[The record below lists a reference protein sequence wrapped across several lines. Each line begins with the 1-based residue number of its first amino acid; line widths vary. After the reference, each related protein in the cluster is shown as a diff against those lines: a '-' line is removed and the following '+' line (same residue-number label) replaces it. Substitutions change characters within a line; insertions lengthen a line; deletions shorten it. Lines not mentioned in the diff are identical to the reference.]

1 MTKSVQQSTTTTEDL
16 ATVRPAARLDGGR
29 LAFIPFAVLLI
40 AANLLKLSASGVHL
54 TTASGVLQLSA
65 QLLILCFYGL
75 LVGVYLMRRAAAA
88 SATSRL
94 VHLVAIAATWLPFTL
109 PILATRATD
118 PALVTASNVLVVV
131 GLGWSLWSLR
141 TLGTSFSIVPQARK
155 VVTAGPYR
163 WVRHPLYVG
172 ELLSLFGVVLSFP
185 SVASVAAWCL
195 LVLAQAFRTI
205 HEERVLLATL
215 SDYSDYQ
222 ARTARLVPGLF

>member
-1 MTKSVQQSTTTTEDL
+1 MTSSVQRPPSTAE
-16 ATVRPAARLDGGR
+16 AVVSARPVARFDVGR

-40 AANLLKLSASGVHL
+40 VGNLLKLRSSGVHL

-65 QLLILCFYGL
+65 QLLILCFYVL
-75 LVGVYLMRRAAAA
+75 LIAVYLMRRDAAAT
-88 SATSRL
+88 ATSRL
-94 VHLVAIAATWLPFTL
+94 VRLVAIAASWLPLTL
-109 PILATRATD
+109 PLLGSRATGLV
-118 PALVTASNVLVVV
+118 LVTASNVLVVV

-172 ELLSLFGVVLSFP
+172 ELLSLFGVVLNFP

-222 ARTARLVPGLF
+222 AGTARLVPGLF